1 MKAFKYFSILTQPL
15 VAYISFTSEGWLTHL
30 PAIFSFRL
38 VPSLEFFIKPN
49 KQNFSKEEG
58 KIEKENKFYAYLV
71 YLTLP
76 IQLLFL
82 VFFLYAIQE
91 ANLTNSE
98 IFGRV
103 FGMGIMCEVL
113 GIHVGQF
120 LLFNLSRH
128 SDHHYNR
135 SKPHQLL
142 KSLPE
147 SRQIPTGYL
156 GIMLISFFPPL
167 WFLVMNKKL
176 KQLR

>member
-1 MKAFKYFSILTQPL
+1 MKAFKYFSILILLL

-30 PAIFSFRL
+30 TAIVFFGL

-49 KQNFSKEEG
+49 KQNFSKKEE
-58 KIEKENKFYAYLV
+58 KIEKENKFYTYLL

-76 IQLLFL
+76 IQLLLL
-82 VFFLYAIQE
+82 VFFLYSIQK
-91 ANLTNSE
+91 ANLTNLE

-113 GIHVGQF
+113 GINVGQF
-120 LLFNLSRH
+120 LLFNLSQH

-135 SKPHQLL
+135 SKQYQLL

-147 SRQIPTGYL
+147 SPEMPTGYP
-156 GIMLISFFPPL
+156 GMMLLSFFSPR

-176 KQLR
+176 KQIS